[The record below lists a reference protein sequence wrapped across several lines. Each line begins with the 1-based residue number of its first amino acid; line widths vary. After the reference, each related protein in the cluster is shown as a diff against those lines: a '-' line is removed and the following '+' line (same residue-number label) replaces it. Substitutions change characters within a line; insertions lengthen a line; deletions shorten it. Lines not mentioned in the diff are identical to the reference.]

1 MFRTTCFAISFRNPV
16 IEPEVSRRI
25 TISLGDA
32 DALMYLKRRKFLKNN
47 TMLGK
52 IFQKIDFSWELCYLS
67 GPYEG
72 LN

>member
-32 DALMYLKRRKFLKNN
+32 DALMYLKRRKNLKNN
-47 TMLGK
+47 TMLRK
-52 IFQKIDFSWELCYLS
+52 IFQKIDFSWELCYL
-67 GPYEG
+67 
-72 LN
+72 L